1 MVRRPAVLVIA
12 GSDSSGGAG
21 LARDVRTLEIMGADA
36 LCAVTAVTAQT
47 DATVLGVHVV
57 PPQQVRLQ
65 IEAAFATGPIGA
77 VKIGM
82 LAEIA
87 TIDAVADAL
96 HSAPAAPLVL
106 DPVLRASSG
115 AELLVEGGIHRLR
128 ARLFPLVTLLT
139 PNIPE
144 AACLAGESL
153 DTDPEPARLI
163 KWARG
168 LLAEGVHSVLIK
180 GGHARG
186 ETAADVLVQPDA
198 EPLWLSSPRLSAS
211 RRGTGCA
218 LASAIAAAL
227 AAGADLPEACR
238 RGRAHVLALLAE
250 AQAGARAAP
259 AAAGGLGRVG
269 CE

>member
-1 MVRRPAVLVIA
+1 MRRPAVLVIA

-21 LARDVRTLEIMGADA
+21 LARDVRTLELMGADA

-47 DATVLGVHVV
+47 DAQVLSVHAV
-57 PPQQVRLQ
+57 PPTQVRLQ
-65 IEAAFATGPIGA
+65 IEAAFATRTVGA

-82 LAEIA
+82 LAGRA

-96 HSAPAAPLVL
+96 QSAPAVPLVL
-106 DPVLRASSG
+106 DPILRASSG
-115 AELLVEGGIHRLR
+115 AALLEQGGLGTLR
-128 ARLFPLVTLLT
+128 ARLFPLATLLT

-144 AACLAGESL
+144 AACLAGEPL
-153 DTDPEPARLI
+153 DTDPQPARLMS
-163 KWARG
+163 WARV
-168 LLAEGVHSVLIK
+168 LLAEGVRAVLIK
-180 GGHARG
+180 GGHASSDV
-186 ETAADVLVQPDA
+186 AADVLVRPDA
-198 EPLWLSSPRLSAS
+198 PPLWLSGPRLSAS

-250 AQAGARAAP
+250 AQAGAHTASAVDLGVAGVAP
-259 AAAGGLGRVG
+259 R
-269 CE
+269 